1 MKDNAMYSV
10 PAGLLLDF
18 GSVIT
23 YSLFEKHRDTEAI
36 LGLPKGSLTWLGPL
50 DPRTD
55 DLWRAMQR
63 DEISERDYWAQRAAQ
78 LGRACGEDGWDM
90 FTLLKR
96 VRHTEPNAAIRPQM
110 LELVRSAVRSGIKV
124 GILSNEL
131 ELFYGKAFLDQL
143 DIMKDIAVVIDG
155 SYSQILKP
163 QPQAY
168 RTAAEAMDLPAA
180 QLLFVDDQMRN
191 IVGAHQYGLQTQ
203 LFELRDPDGTCGAV
217 LQRLRLD
224 APTPS

>member
-1 MKDNAMYSV
+1 MYSV

-18 GSVIT
+18 GSVMT

-36 LGLPKGSLTWLGPL
+36 LGLPAGSLSWLGPL

-55 DLWRAMQR
+55 DLWQAMQR

-78 LGRACGEDGWDM
+78 LGRACGEQGWDM
-90 FTLLKR
+90 FALLKR

-110 LELVRSAVRSGIKV
+110 LELVRRAARGGIKV

-131 ELFYGKAFLDQL
+131 ELFYGKAFIDRL
-143 DIMKDIAVVIDG
+143 DIMKDIAVFIDG
-155 SYSQILKP
+155 SHSKILKP
-163 QPQAY
+163 KPQAY
-168 RTAAEAMDLPAA
+168 RAAVEAMDLPPA

-191 IVGAHQYGLQTQ
+191 IVGAHEYGLQTQ
-203 LFELRDPDGTCGAV
+203 LFELRDPDGSYYAV
-217 LQRLRLD
+217 LNRLRLN
-224 APTPS
+224 ASASR